1 MRTRLEKWLHIL
13 KFGELY
19 AADRPLPADLEHE
32 KELAMAIKDLCRGE
46 CMKTIAAAV
55 LGIIFGVSTGFC
67 SSSMH
72 GIPAVSSDA
81 ARVKLM
87 SGNKRFVESRMR
99 HSGHTTRRR
108 IEIAKGQHPFAVVIS
123 CSDSRVPPE
132 ILFDQGLGDLFVIR
146 LAGNIVDDAAIGSI
160 EYAVEHLGVSYVMVL
175 GHERCGAV
183 EATVKGGH
191 YPGHVGALAKAIR
204 PAMID
209 AAREGGDF
217 VEQTVRANVALV
229 VRQLRSAA
237 PILEERFRN
246 GLLSIEGARYDLD
259 DGTVEM
265 LP

>member
-1 MRTRLEKWLHIL
+1 MKYRIYLTVLLS
-13 KFGELY
+13 F
-19 AADRPLPADLEHE
+19 AAS
-32 KELAMAIKDLCRGE
+32 
-46 CMKTIAAAV
+46 AA
-55 LGIIFGVSTGFC
+55 FC
-67 SSSMH
+67 SSPGH
-72 GIPAVSSDA
+72 GQTSVGWDT
-81 ARVKLM
+81 ARLKLM

-99 HSGHTTRRR
+99 HSGHTARRR
-108 IEIAKGQHPFAVVIS
+108 IEIAKGQHPFAVVVC

-160 EYAVEHLGVSYVMVL
+160 EYAVEHLNVSYVMVL

-191 YPGHVGALAKAIR
+191 YPGCVGTLAKAIR

-209 AAREGGDF
+209 AARQSGDF
-217 VEQTVRANVALV
+217 VENTVRANVALV
-229 VRQLRSAA
+229 VRTLRSAG